1 MSGYVEIGRGHVWP
15 WLCDQAGHMN
25 VHHYLALV
33 ADGSFQMRR
42 HLDIPTHP
50 QGDLNFIAGA
60 VQMRFLRELRSG
72 VYVVEGAITEITERR
87 FELQAEVI
95 NAETGG
101 IAAHVSCDNVCFD
114 TATRRSAA
122 MPEDWRARLEAMLTA
137 PRTELRPASTGIAV
151 ADPPAEPIAP
161 FETARLAT
169 HPWHCD
175 QFGHVNVR
183 FYLEWARGTA
193 GFMWREMGMPWPELY
208 AQGYSTAALEQS
220 VRFTRE
226 LRAGVPVVIESG
238 VLETTEKTL
247 RFGHRL
253 IDEASGETAAL
264 FDVRACMIDR
274 HARKATVLPPALR
287 EAAEAKRIAWPPQ
300 RPDTREGRQT

>member
-1 MSGYVEIGRGHVWP
+1 MNGYVEIGRGHVWP
-15 WLCDQAGHMN
+15 WQCDQAGHMN
-25 VHHYLALV
+25 VHHYIGLV
-33 ADGSFQMRR
+33 SDGTFHMRR
-42 HLDIPTHP
+42 HLGIPTQP
-50 QGDLNFIAGA
+50 RGDINFIAGA
-60 VQMRFLRELRSG
+60 VHMRFLKELRSGG
-72 VYVVEGAITEITERR
+72 VYVVEGAITEVTERR
-87 FELQAEVI
+87 FELQAEVLD
-95 NAETGG
+95 AAAGE
-101 IAAHVSCDNVCFD
+101 IAAHVSVQNICFD
-114 TATRRSAA
+114 TATRRSA
-122 MPEDWRARLEAMLTA
+122 PFPDDWRGRIEEMRVA
-137 PRTELRPASTGIAV
+137 PRTELRPASTGIEIA
-151 ADPPAEPIAP
+151 APPEHPATP

-208 AQGYSTAALEQS
+208 TQGYSTAALEQT

-226 LRAGVPVVIESG
+226 LRAGVPVRIESG

-253 IDEASGETAAL
+253 VNEATGATAAL

-274 HARKATVLPPALR
+274 HARRATALPPRLR
-287 EAAEAKRIAWPPQ
+287 EAAEARRIAWPPAN
-300 RPDTREGRQT
+300 